1 MKKFRMILSYITMLF
16 ILLMYTFFLDG
27 TSGMILMVF
36 FILTPI
42 ISVALT
48 IIAGKGLKATLICT
62 NDNIRKKHSLNYTV
76 KLIKKSP
83 LPAPFIIV
91 HTSESPHFSNNG
103 ENIIKASMAVK
114 KEISIEKEICPQ
126 FSGNGYISIDSV
138 VIYDYLNIFSFK
150 IKNMSYAQ
158 NISITPEIHELNSAG
173 TVFRAVSD
181 NSVSDNDDN
190 ENSETITYGI
200 SSYAGY
206 EHREY
211 IKGDP
216 LKRINWKLSARKQK
230 LMVRLDENMPSVR
243 PSIVLNLSECK
254 EDTAENIRLKELITE
269 GCLSF
274 MDFCIRQGKECD
286 FRYYVNG
293 MWNKKHISSYSDL
306 SETAFEIPSLPDY
319 ASPSIPDSTSDKSK
333 TSGTFIIFTQKY
345 TEKLDGEIS
354 AVRRNSCNVMT
365 IISEKTSPADNLWF
379 INELFEIK
387 EFNRGGLQ

>member
-1 MKKFRMILSYITMLF
+1 MKRFRMILSYVTMLF
-16 ILLMYTFFLDG
+16 ILLMYTLFLDG
-27 TSGMILMVF
+27 TSGMILMIF

-42 ISVALT
+42 ISVVLT
-48 IIAGKGLKATLICT
+48 IIAGKGLKTMLICT
-62 NDNIRKKHSLNYTV
+62 DDNIRKNHSFDYTI

-91 HTSESPHFSNNG
+91 HTSESPHFSNNA

-114 KEISIEKEICPQ
+114 KEISIEKRICPQ

-138 VIYDYLNIFSFK
+138 IIYDYLNIFSFK

-158 NISITPEIHELNSAG
+158 KISIVPEIHELNSAG

-181 NSVSDNDDN
+181 NSVSDND
-190 ENSETITYGI
+190 EEESSETMAYGI

-230 LMVRLDENMPSVR
+230 LMVRLDENMPSVS
-243 PSIVLNLSECK
+243 PSVVLNLSECS
-254 EDTAENIRLKELITE
+254 ENTAENIKLKELVTE

-286 FRYYVNG
+286 FWYYING
-293 MWNKKHISSYSDL
+293 MWNRKHISSYSDL
-306 SETAFEIPSLPDY
+306 SETALEIPSLPDY
-319 ASPSIPDSTSDKSK
+319 ASSSMPDSTSDKNK
-333 TSGTFIIFTQKY
+333 ASGTFIIFTQKY
-345 TEKLDGEIS
+345 TERLSGEIS
-354 AVRRNSCNVMT
+354 SASRNSQNVMT
-365 IISEKTSPADNLWF
+365 IISEKNSPADNLWV
-379 INELFEIK
+379 IDELFEIK
-387 EFNRGGLQ
+387 EFNRG